1 MLRSFKALTS
11 GNAVWKPLAACL
23 CSVLA
28 LSAPSIGFSET
39 GTSVEA
45 PQRFTLDGTRLI
57 FDSSVADEDG
67 YDGIDYEDATELRA
81 FLFEHPEIDLIELRS
96 EGGVMTAAL
105 DMAAVIVDFSIDTLA
120 TGRCESACTLVFL
133 AGENRTLERGARLG
147 FHSTSWS
154 RENIKDYYERM
165 KDSHGWIDEFAF
177 ASWVYEEAMRDFNK
191 ELEFMVSRGVSVD
204 FVIRAAYV
212 NSDDIWYPT
221 RDELL
226 RYRILLQD

>member
-1 MLRSFKALTS
+1 MNNSIKTVTIRHGSHKSFA
-11 GNAVWKPLAACL
+11 AVL

-45 PQRFTLDGTRLI
+45 PQRFILDGTRLI
-57 FDSSVADEDG
+57 FDGSVEGEDG

-81 FLFEHPEIDLIELRS
+81 LLFEHPEIDLIELRS
-96 EGGVMTAAL
+96 EGGVVSAAL
-105 DMAAVIVDFSIDTLA
+105 DMAAVIVDFEIDTVV
-120 TGRCESACTLVFL
+120 RNSCESACTLVFL
-133 AGENRTLERGARLG
+133 AGNNRTLERGGRLG
-147 FHSTSWS
+147 FHSGSWS
-154 RENIKDYYERM
+154 RRSMKGFYEGSRES
-165 KDSHGWIDEFAF
+165 KGWIDEFAF

-191 ELEFMVSRGVSVD
+191 ELEFMISRGVDVG
-204 FVIRAAYV
+204 FVVRAAYV

-226 RYRILLQD
+226 HYRILLQD